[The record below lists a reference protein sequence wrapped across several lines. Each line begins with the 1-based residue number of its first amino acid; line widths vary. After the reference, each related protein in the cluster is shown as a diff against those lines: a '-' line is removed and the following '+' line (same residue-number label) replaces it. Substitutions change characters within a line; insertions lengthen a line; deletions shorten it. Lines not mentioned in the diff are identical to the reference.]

1 MVSTEAGGE
10 GINLHE
16 NCHVMV
22 NYDLPWNPSR
32 LVQRAGRL
40 YRYGQ
45 KERVIVFNLKL
56 DDGFDNK
63 VLNLMLARLGSIA
76 RDMASVGQEYSDG
89 LEVEILG
96 ELLERID
103 IAFDNGLE
111 SYSEYEPFRGRSRN
125 GGAES
130 QRIPFAAGTFI
141 RPYRRL

>member
-1 MVSTEAGGE
+1 MAQKLQNIDQFNGSAQFMVSTEAGGE

-45 KERVIVFNLKL
+45 TERVIVFNLKL
-56 DDGFDNK
+56 EDGFDNK

-76 RDMASVGQEYSDG
+76 RDMASVGQEYNDG
-89 LEVEILG
+89 LAIEILG

-103 IAFDNGLE
+103 IAAIMASNRTSG
-111 SYSEYEPFRGRSRN
+111 YEPL
-125 GGAES
+125 
-130 QRIPFAAGTFI
+130 
-141 RPYRRL
+141 RRRR